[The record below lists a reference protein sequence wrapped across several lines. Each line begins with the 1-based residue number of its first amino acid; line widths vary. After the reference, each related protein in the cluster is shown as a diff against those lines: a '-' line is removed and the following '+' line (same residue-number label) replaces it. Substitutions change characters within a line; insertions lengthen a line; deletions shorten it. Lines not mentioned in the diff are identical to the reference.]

1 VKVTVSSTS
10 DTTREL
16 KIEVPSDQVDIEI
29 EKETKNVRKKIQL
42 PGFRK
47 GKVPLAMIRAQYGK
61 QIEATAIEHV
71 INDNYKEAID
81 SEKLIPFGQGNIS
94 DMKYEPG
101 KPLEFTAVIEI
112 KPDFTIGSLGGMRVE
127 REEREITDE
136 MLEEML
142 GKIQLRFGTVR
153 KKHEAAEMGDML
165 LIDIEEVDP
174 ATGIPLIGRQHPD
187 QKIRLGEESLG
198 PGFDEQLVGLKAGDT
213 KRVVHQT
220 EHYLIADPTQQQQN
234 QPAETHHQVTVK
246 EVNALELP
254 EINDELAKE
263 MDYENV
269 EALREGVKVNLHA
282 QIQDDVKNK
291 LREALEFE
299 VVRIINPTVP
309 QSMVENYLD
318 HLEKNVKKM
327 SNKPVDSRKL
337 RDENRE
343 AARKKVQWFLIR
355 EKLIE
360 REGFEITDQEV
371 DDYLQQYAKENNID
385 AKRLKIE
392 YRSGEKR
399 TRIIY
404 NMLDNKIFDYLEG
417 KAEVTTFKKN

>member
-1 VKVTVSSTS
+1 MKVTVSSTS

-16 KIEVPSDQVDIEI
+16 KIEVPADQIDVEI

-42 PGFRK
+42 HGFRK
-47 GKVPLAMIRAQYGK
+47 GKAPLAMIRAQYGK

-81 SEKLIPFGQGNIS
+81 SEKLIPFGQANIS

-112 KPDFTIGSLGGMRVE
+112 KPDFTIGSLEGMRVE
-127 REEREITDE
+127 REEQEVTDE
-136 MLEEML
+136 MLEETL
-142 GKIQLRFGTVR
+142 KKIQLRFGTVR
-153 KKHEAAEMGDML
+153 KKHEAAEMGDIL

-174 ATGIPLIGRQHPD
+174 ATGIPLIGKQYPD
-187 QKIRLGEESLG
+187 QKLRLGEENLG
-198 PGFDEQLVGLKAGDT
+198 PGFDEQLVGLKAGDS
-213 KRVVHQT
+213 KRVVYQM
-220 EHYLIADPTQQQQN
+220 EHYFIADPTQQKN
-234 QPAETHHQVTVK
+234 QPAETHHLVKVK

-254 EINDELAKE
+254 EIKDELANE

-282 QIQDDVKNK
+282 QIQDDVRNK

-299 VVRIINPTVP
+299 AVRIINPPVLR
-309 QSMVENYLD
+309 SMVENYLD

-327 SNKPVDSRKL
+327 SNKPVDSRTL
-337 RDENRE
+337 RDENKE

-360 REGFEITDQEV
+360 QEGFEITDQEV
-371 DDYLQQYAKENNID
+371 DDYLQEYAKENNMD
-385 AKRLKIE
+385 VKRLKIE

-417 KAEVTTFKKN
+417 KAEVTTFKKS